1 MDVLSAL
8 DRPEW
13 QALRLSLLVALIAVA
28 IALPLALGGAFI
40 VSRSRLPGRSA
51 NNAAL
56 HLPLMLPPIVVGYLL
71 LVLLGVKG
79 PIGQPLFDA
88 FGLRIAFTIKA
99 VVIATAVMILPVMTR
114 SIRLGLDMMDR
125 GLQAAA
131 RTLGASRMDAFASI
145 TLPLLGP
152 GILAA
157 AALGITAALGEFGAV
172 IIFAANIE
180 GETRTLPL
188 AIYTALQAP
197 GREASAA
204 RRPAVDARDRVF
216 GQDRLAIVELEVR
229 SQAERPGK
237 PVRRDLLGFNHLALQ
252 RQSLVDAV

>member
-8 DRPEW
+8 DQPEW

-28 IALPLALGGAFI
+28 IALPIALGGALV

-51 NNAAL
+51 INAAL

-71 LVLLGVKG
+71 LVLLGVRG
-79 PIGQPLFDA
+79 PIGQFLFDA
-88 FGLRIAFTIKA
+88 FGLRIAFTMKA

-125 GLQAAA
+125 GLEAAA
-131 RTLGASRMDAFASI
+131 RTLGASPTDVFASI

-157 AALGITAALGEFGAV
+157 AALGFTAALGEFGAV

-197 GREASAA
+197 GGEASAA
-204 RRPAVDARDRVF
+204 RLAALSIVF
-216 GQDRLAIVELEVR
+216 ALSGLAISEWLNLR
-229 SQAERPGK
+229 L
-237 PVRRDLLGFNHLALQ
+237 RRRQGLA
-252 RQSLVDAV
+252 